1 MSKIFATI
9 GSGFFKVKR
18 LELPSLGTTRS
29 TKSIL
34 KGSFFDIFRFD
45 LQGAIFI
52 ECFGGSGS
60 MAAEALSNDAKIAIA
75 IEKDRTAFKILRENF
90 DCLNA
95 DLQKKFNQQNKSE
108 LHAINGDTFEIL
120 EQILEEIYAKFDEKI
135 NNTARKNLAFNS
147 ASMLASNLTQ
157 NQSQKPNLPTI
168 FLYIDPPFHIRE
180 GQEKIYEKT
189 LNLIK
194 IAEKFEIDFIAIE
207 HISSV
212 KFDEISSNFE
222 RKKCKKFGL
231 STLSIFQRIKNGN

>member
-9 GSGFFKVKR
+9 GSGFFKGKR

-60 MAAEALSNDAKIAIA
+60 MAAEALSNGAKIAIA
-75 IEKDRTAFKILRENF
+75 IENDRNAFKILRENF

-147 ASMLASNLTQ
+147 ASILASNLTQ
-157 NQSQKPNLPTI
+157 NPSQKPDLPRT

>member
-9 GSGFFKVKR
+9 GSGFFKGKR

-29 TKSIL
+29 TKNIL

-60 MAAEALSNDAKIAIA
+60 MAAEALSNGAKFAIA
-75 IEKDRTAFKILRENF
+75 IEKDRDAFKILRENF

-157 NQSQKPNLPTI
+157 NPSQKPDLPRT

-194 IAEKFEIDFIAIE
+194 ITEKFEIDFIAIE

-231 STLSIFQRIKNGN
+231 STLSIFQRIKHGN

>member
-9 GSGFFKVKR
+9 GSGFFKGKR

-75 IEKDRTAFKILRENF
+75 IEKDRNAFKNLRENF

>member
-9 GSGFFKVKR
+9 GSGFFKGKR

-60 MAAEALSNDAKIAIA
+60 MAAEALSNGAKIAIA
-75 IEKDRTAFKILRENF
+75 IENDRNAFKILRENF

-157 NQSQKPNLPTI
+157 NPSQKPDLPRT

-194 IAEKFEIDFIAIE
+194 ITEKFEIDFIAIE

-231 STLSIFQRIKNGN
+231 STLSIFQRIKHGN

>member
-9 GSGFFKVKR
+9 GSGFFKGKR

-75 IEKDRTAFKILRENF
+75 IEKDRNAFKILRENF

>member
-9 GSGFFKVKR
+9 GSGFFKGKR

-60 MAAEALSNDAKIAIA
+60 MAAEALSNGAKFAIA
-75 IEKDRTAFKILRENF
+75 IEKDRDAFKILRENF

-147 ASMLASNLTQ
+147 ASILASNLTQ
-157 NQSQKPNLPTI
+157 NPSQKPNLPTI

>member
-9 GSGFFKVKR
+9 GSGFFKGKR

-60 MAAEALSNDAKIAIA
+60 MAAEALSNGAKIAIA
-75 IEKDRTAFKILRENF
+75 IEKDRDAFKILRENF

-95 DLQKKFNQQNKSE
+95 DLQKKFNQQNTSK

-147 ASMLASNLTQ
+147 ASILASNLTQ
-157 NQSQKPNLPTI
+157 NPSQKPDLPRT

-231 STLSIFQRIKNGN
+231 SMLSIFQRIKHGN

>member
-9 GSGFFKVKR
+9 GSGFFKGKR

-60 MAAEALSNDAKIAIA
+60 MAAEALSNGAKIAIA
-75 IEKDRTAFKILRENF
+75 MEKDRNAFKILRENF

-147 ASMLASNLTQ
+147 ALMLASNLTQ

>member
-1 MSKIFATI
+1 MNKIFATI
-9 GSGFFKVKR
+9 GSGFFKGKR

-29 TKSIL
+29 TKNIL

-60 MAAEALSNDAKIAIA
+60 MAAEALSNGAKFAIA
-75 IEKDRTAFKILRENF
+75 IEKDRDAFKILHENF
-90 DCLNA
+90 DYLNA
-95 DLQKKFNQQNKSE
+95 DLQKKFNQQNTSE
-108 LHAINGDTFEIL
+108 LRAINGDIFEIL

-135 NNTARKNLAFNS
+135 NNTARKNLEFND

-157 NQSQKPNLPTI
+157 NPSQKPNLPPI

-231 STLSIFQRIKNGN
+231 STLSIFQRIKHGN

>member
-9 GSGFFKVKR
+9 GSGFFKGKR

-60 MAAEALSNDAKIAIA
+60 MAAEALSNGAKIAIA
-75 IEKDRTAFKILRENF
+75 IENDRNAFKILRENF

-147 ASMLASNLTQ
+147 ASILASNLTQ
-157 NQSQKPNLPTI
+157 NPSQKPDLPRT

-207 HISSV
+207 HISSI

-231 STLSIFQRIKNGN
+231 STLSIFQRIKHGN

>member
-9 GSGFFKVKR
+9 GSGFFKGKR
-18 LELPSLGTTRS
+18 LGLPSLGTTRS
-29 TKSIL
+29 TKNIL

-60 MAAEALSNDAKIAIA
+60 MAAEALSNGAKFAIA
-75 IEKDRTAFKILRENF
+75 IEKDRDAFKILHENF

-95 DLQKKFNQQNKSE
+95 DLQKKFNQQNVPE
-108 LHAINGDTFEIL
+108 LRAINGDTFEIL

-135 NNTARKNLAFNS
+135 NNTARKNLGFNS
-147 ASMLASNLTQ
+147 ASMLTSNLTQ
-157 NQSQKPNLPTI
+157 NPSQKPNLPTI

-212 KFDEISSNFE
+212 KFDEISNNFK

-231 STLSIFQRIKNGN
+231 STLSIFQRIKHGN

>member
-9 GSGFFKVKR
+9 GSGFFKGKR

-60 MAAEALSNDAKIAIA
+60 MAAEALSNGAKIAIA
-75 IEKDRTAFKILRENF
+75 IEKDRNAFKILRENF

-95 DLQKKFNQQNKSE
+95 DLQKKFNQQNTSE
-108 LHAINGDTFEIL
+108 LHAINDDTFEIL

-147 ASMLASNLTQ
+147 ASMLTSNLTQ
-157 NQSQKPNLPTI
+157 NPSQKPDLPRT

-231 STLSIFQRIKNGN
+231 STLSIFQRTKNGN

>member
-9 GSGFFKVKR
+9 GSGFFKGKR

-52 ECFGGSGS
+52 ECFGGSGI
-60 MAAEALSNDAKIAIA
+60 MAAEALSNGAKIAIA
-75 IEKDRTAFKILRENF
+75 IENDRNAFKILRENF

-157 NQSQKPNLPTI
+157 NPSQKPDLPRT

-194 IAEKFEIDFIAIE
+194 ITEKFEIDFIAIE

-231 STLSIFQRIKNGN
+231 STLSIFQRTKNGN

>member
-9 GSGFFKVKR
+9 GSGFFKGKR

-60 MAAEALSNDAKIAIA
+60 MAAEALSNGAKIAIA
-75 IEKDRTAFKILRENF
+75 IENDRNAFKILRENF

-157 NQSQKPNLPTI
+157 NPSQKPDLPRT

-194 IAEKFEIDFIAIE
+194 ITEKFEIDFIAIE

-212 KFDEISSNFE
+212 KFDDISSNFE

-231 STLSIFQRIKNGN
+231 STLSIFQRIKHGN